1 MAAVKARGILA
12 YVAALQTLRPRRPAR
27 LTFSPGDLPI
37 AETASAQGTAD
48 RERSGTARTAP
59 RREPGL
65 LPSPG
70 GSELPPRHATGP
82 TVNAPRSS
90 PIDA

>member
-1 MAAVKARGILA
+1 MGALPERGILA
-12 YVAALQTLRPRRPAR
+12 CGAALRTRRPRRPAR

-48 RERSGTARTAP
+48 RERSGTVRTAP

-82 TVNAPRSS
+82 TVTAPRSS
-90 PIDA
+90 QLDA